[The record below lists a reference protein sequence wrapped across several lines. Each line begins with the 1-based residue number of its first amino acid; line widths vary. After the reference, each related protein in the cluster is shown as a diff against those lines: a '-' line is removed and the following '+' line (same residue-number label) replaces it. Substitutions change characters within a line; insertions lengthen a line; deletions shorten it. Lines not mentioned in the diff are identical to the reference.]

1 VILVDLDRV
10 GASRPDRP
18 LFSELSLTVNTGDR
32 LGVVGI
38 NGTGKSTLLRV
49 IAGVTEPEE
58 GAVRR
63 GRGTR
68 VAFLEQNPVLP
79 AGTVRQAVGEGWE
92 AAAIL
97 DRLGMGPLMD
107 SSVATLSGGEAKRVA
122 LARALV
128 AEVDLLVLDE
138 PTNHIDIGA
147 ISWLEDR
154 LAAFTGGLV
163 MVTHDR
169 HVLDRVTTR
178 MIELDRGANYVHEGG
193 YASYLEARADRE
205 QRAAAAE
212 TVRRNLARAELAWL
226 RRGAP
231 ARTRKPQARI
241 AAATAIVEGRPQ
253 AAARSGQLDLGAAGN
268 TRSNM
273 PRLGDKVIR
282 LEGAGH
288 RFGDGN
294 WLFRKLDLELEPGG
308 RLGLVGANG
317 TGKSTLLALMAGRIQ
332 PAEGVVERGPTVR
345 LGLYDQTGQHLD
357 GSQRVRDAVAGPARQ
372 PDWQDARL
380 MEQFWF
386 DGDAQ
391 WATIGTLSGG
401 ERRRLQLLL
410 VLAER
415 PNVLLLDEPTNDL
428 DLDTLRVLEDFLD
441 SWPGSLVVVSHDRAF
456 LERSV
461 TDIVALDGAGGAGP
475 VVGGYPAWAA
485 TILGL
490 SRPATASR
498 PAAARSATVPSESR
512 PTQPK
517 MRTPST
523 LRRLVSLTEKDI
535 AALELRRE
543 QLVAEMA
550 DAVTDYVALGR
561 LGTEL
566 QSVEERLAEAEERWL
581 QLGEELGA

>member
-1 VILVDLDRV
+1 
-10 GASRPDRP
+10 
-18 LFSELSLTVNTGDR
+18 
-32 LGVVGI
+32 
-38 NGTGKSTLLRV
+38 
-49 IAGVTEPEE
+49 
-58 GAVRR
+58 
-63 GRGTR
+63 
-68 VAFLEQNPVLP
+68 
-79 AGTVRQAVGEGWE
+79 
-92 AAAIL
+92 
-97 DRLGMGPLMD
+97 
-107 SSVATLSGGEAKRVA
+107 
-122 LARALV
+122 
-128 AEVDLLVLDE
+128 
-138 PTNHIDIGA
+138 
-147 ISWLEDR
+147 
-154 LAAFTGGLV
+154 

-178 MIELDRGANYVHEGG
+178 MIELDRGANYIHEGG

-241 AAATAIVEGRPQ
+241 AAATAIVEGRAQ

-268 TRSNM
+268 AGNAGNTRTNM

-308 RLGLVGANG
+308 RLGVVGANG
-317 TGKSTLLALMAGRIQ
+317 TGKSTLLALMAGRIE
-332 PAEGVVERGPTVR
+332 PAEGFIERGPTVR
-345 LGLYDQTGQHLD
+345 LGLYDQTGQQLD
-357 GSQRVRDAVAGPARQ
+357 MSQRVRDAVAGPARQ

-441 SWPGSLVVVSHDRAF
+441 SWFGSLVVVSHDRAF

-461 TDIVALDGAGGAGP
+461 TDIVALDGAGNAGR
-475 VVGGYPAWAA
+475 VAGGYPSWAA
-485 TILGL
+485 SILGPTAGRVANTA
-490 SRPATASR
+490 RPATAAR
-498 PAAARSATVPSESR
+498 PATVPSQSR
-512 PTQPK
+512 PTQSK
-517 MRTPST
+517 VRTPST
-523 LRRLVSLTEKDI
+523 VRRLVSLAEKDM
-535 AALELRRE
+535 AALELRRD
-543 QLVAEMA
+543 QVVAEMA
-550 DAVTDYVALGR
+550 DAATDYVALGR

-581 QLGEELGA
+581 QLAEELGA